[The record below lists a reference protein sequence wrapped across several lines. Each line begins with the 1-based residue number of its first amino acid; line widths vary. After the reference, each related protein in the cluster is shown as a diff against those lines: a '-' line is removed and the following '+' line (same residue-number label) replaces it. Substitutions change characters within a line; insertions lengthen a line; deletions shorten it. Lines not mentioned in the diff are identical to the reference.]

1 MKKNYESP
9 LLFKTANIFQTNLM
23 IQSVIVD
30 DEEVGEQGA
39 KELEELE
46 DVKSL
51 EKDEFKF
58 GNLW

>member
-30 DEEVGEQGA
+30 DEEVGEQGV
-39 KELEELE
+39 KEHEELE
-46 DVKSL
+46 DFIAL
-51 EKDEFKF
+51 EENDFRF

>member
-30 DEEVGEQGA
+30 DEEVGEQGV

-46 DVKSL
+46 DFIAL
-51 EKDEFKF
+51 EENDFRF